1 MQTLINAIC
10 LTAVGILFAKWMFR
24 RIFYWRR

>member
-10 LTAVGILFAKWMFR
+10 LTAAAIVLGRLLFR